1 MGDCCRPDQ
10 PTANFKVQ
18 NHLRSWLQ
26 PGVVTPA
33 LEVPSHIPR
42 PSYVGEANPPG
53 QAQELQIQDEA
64 GILGMRAAGQLA
76 ARIRDF
82 AGTFVEVRASP
93 DCTLERFSVARD
105 IRNRS

>member
-1 MGDCCRPDQ
+1 
-10 PTANFKVQ
+10 
-18 NHLRSWLQ
+18 
-26 PGVVTPA
+26 
-33 LEVPSHIPR
+33 
-42 PSYVGEANPPG
+42 
-53 QAQELQIQDEA
+53 LQIHDEA

-93 DCTLERFSVARD
+93 KCTLERFSVARD

>member
-1 MGDCCRPDQ
+1 M
-10 PTANFKVQ
+10 
-18 NHLRSWLQ
+18 
-26 PGVVTPA
+26 TPA

-42 PSYVGEANPPG
+42 PSYVGDADPPG
-53 QAQELQIQDEA
+53 QVQELQIQDEA

-93 DCTLERFSVARD
+93 DCTLERFSVSRD